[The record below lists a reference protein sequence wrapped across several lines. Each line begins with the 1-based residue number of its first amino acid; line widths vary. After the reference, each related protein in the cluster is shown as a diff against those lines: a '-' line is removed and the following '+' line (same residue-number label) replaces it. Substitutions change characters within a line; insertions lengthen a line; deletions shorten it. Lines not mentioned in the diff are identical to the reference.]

1 MKIQEVVSAL
11 ERFAPLPLQE
21 DYDNAG
27 LQLGLTDVQEVSGA
41 LLCLDVTED
50 VVDEAVALGCNLIVS
65 HHPLIFRPLRH
76 ITGENQVQRTVRKAI
91 INNVALISMHTNLD
105 NAVGGVNWKM
115 AEKMGVAP
123 LNDDSRAGEKCGLFI
138 GQLAEPMAAADFIQ
152 MLKRKFG
159 VECVMLGHLIGVSP
173 MVLWHGLCAA
183 PTAVTVLSTE
193 ERRAGIASF
202 RINAF
207 GDTGHLYAAGKEPSF
222 SARFCETFENAA
234 ERHD

>member
-76 ITGENQVQRTVRKAI
+76 ITG
-91 INNVALISMHTNLD
+91 
-105 NAVGGVNWKM
+105 
-115 AEKMGVAP
+115 
-123 LNDDSRAGEKCGLFI
+123 
-138 GQLAEPMAAADFIQ
+138 
-152 MLKRKFG
+152 
-159 VECVMLGHLIGVSP
+159 
-173 MVLWHGLCAA
+173 
-183 PTAVTVLSTE
+183 
-193 ERRAGIASF
+193 
-202 RINAF
+202 
-207 GDTGHLYAAGKEPSF
+207 
-222 SARFCETFENAA
+222 
-234 ERHD
+234 